1 MSYQLIIDGT
11 TADLFPEYEISLSVE
26 VYSSEDVGELRYPF
40 SFPTKLPYTQTNR
53 GIFGGYDYQT
63 QLGNLSNRGYDY
75 TLYSGG
81 VVVSK
86 GVVTAKSVTV
96 NSSEPYFDCD
106 FNDLSL
112 KFIQGLKGLG
122 MGDIYNA
129 SIDGTYGDVISETI
143 QTLYTWLT
151 TEQDY
156 AGRDIELPY
165 VDFDN
170 SQKKFGYNARQFTAW
185 GLTDK
190 KVGLMP
196 ALNVQ
201 NFIRRCFGALGY
213 DYVSKFGGTTGTPT
227 WSSNNLYML
236 YPSRLLTSLYSGQ
249 KLMNLTPFTSNI
261 YKNQSQIV
269 GDNDWDVEGYPVPYT
284 STTQFIPYYPTN
296 YTTGTPSETVYDYG
310 TSFISD
316 EYIPSVGDDV
326 TRTGFIAYSV
336 GFEGRITFGG
346 GATSSVIDDMRVC
359 VYSTSYFDGTYTKPY
374 VVETIVD
381 YSNASFIPTI
391 VLWEAGIPKYRLPLK
406 DASGNVLSRQP
417 ASIEQATDTIDYQ
430 YDHTGGGTHAPHN
443 ILYFESFTGYLNEV
457 REFVASNKYQIS
469 FEMEMIGYLTC
480 DLENHAHNVSLPG
493 IDVYYDDIKKMRV
506 FDYNYTTLDIDISAN
521 APFLAALPDD
531 TFEYKTSLETANTY
545 SPYELFIE
553 IINRFGLSLVYNYS
567 DNKLYLDTM
576 DDMRSGAN
584 VSIDPQVDDL
594 NLYTIFS
601 AQLPYNKIKLLNK
614 DFGGLYD
621 KFPNDLAVGSYDG
634 IFDEFGSGDYSI
646 QLNSGLIN
654 PIDKTV
660 CGDLVEQNWDLLK
673 KEGITEQQVG
683 FITNEI
689 RDYDQ
694 IGLRFGYLSS
704 PLYDTTIRY
713 PKFLGVAYAS
723 AFPSTSKIVDSL
735 SYDVLSVVR
744 MQGIFGD
751 TGSSGTLRF
760 ADRDGNKLAFYNYY
774 AGLER
779 VAANLKTGMQFNA
792 VVPVSWLTNN
802 YQYSKIFEF
811 SSTGEEFVIESID
824 GTIYE
829 DVVYA
834 TLKIKFL

>member
-1 MSYQLIIDGT
+1 MSYQLIINGT

-26 VYSSEDVGELRYPF
+26 VYSSEDVGQLRYPF

-53 GIFGGYDYQT
+53 GIFGGYDYQI

-81 VVVSK
+81 IVVSK
-86 GVVTAKSVTV
+86 GVVSAKAVTV
-96 NSSEPYFDCD
+96 NASEPYFDCD

-112 KFIQGLKGLG
+112 QFIQGLKGLG

-129 SIDGTYGDVISETI
+129 SIDGTYGDVISETS

-227 WSSNNLYML
+227 WSSSNLYML
-236 YPSRLLTSLYSGQ
+236 YPSRLLTSLYVGE
-249 KLMNLTPFTSNI
+249 KLFTLSPFTSNI

-269 GDNDWDVEGYPVPYT
+269 GDNDWSVMGYGYAGNYYPY
-284 STTQFIPYYPTN
+284 IPTN
-296 YTTGTPSETVYDYG
+296 YDPAPYINEEDFGTEFRTPANLADIDYR
-310 TSFISD
+310 S
-316 EYIPSVGDDV
+316 
-326 TRTGFIAYSV
+326 GFIAYSV
-336 GFEGRITFGG
+336 GFEGKITFSGG
-346 GATSSVIDDMRVC
+346 STLSTIDDMRVC

-374 VVETIVD
+374 VVEEILS
-381 YSNASFIPTI
+381 YSNAYFIPTI

-406 DASGNVLSRQP
+406 DSLGNVLNIQP
-417 ASIEQATDTIDYQ
+417 ASIEQATNVIDYQ
-430 YDHTGGGTHAPHN
+430 DDHTGGGTHAPYN
-443 ILYFESFTGYLNEV
+443 ILYFEAFAAYLDEV
-457 REFVASNKYQIS
+457 RDFVASNKYQIS
-469 FEMEMIGYLTC
+469 FEMEMTGYLTC
-480 DLENHAHNVSLPG
+480 NLENHAHNVSLAG
-493 IDVYYDDIKKMRV
+493 VDVYYDDIKKMRV
-506 FDYNYTTLDIDISAN
+506 FDYDYRNLIIEISAN

-567 DNKLYLDTM
+567 DNKLYLDAM

-584 VSIDPQVDDL
+584 VSIDPQIDDL
-594 NLYTIFS
+594 NSYTIFS

-646 QLNSGLIN
+646 QLNSALIN

-660 CGDLVEQNWDLLK
+660 CGDIVEINWDLLK
-673 KEGITEQQVG
+673 KEGMTEQQAG

-689 RDYDQ
+689 RDFDS

-704 PLYDTTIRY
+704 PQYNTNIRY
-713 PKFLGVAYAS
+713 PMFTGLTYG
-723 AFPSTSKIVDSL
+723 STSLFPTNNQIIDSL
-735 SYDVLSVVR
+735 SYNLLATVK

-774 AGLER
+774 TGLER
-779 VAANLKTGMQFNA
+779 VSANLRTGMQFNA
-792 VVPVSWLTNN
+792 VIPVSWINSN
-802 YQYSKIFEF
+802 YIYNKIFRF
-811 SSTGEEFVIESID
+811 NLTGENFVIESMD

>member
-1 MSYQLIIDGT
+1 MSYQLVINGT

-26 VYSSEDVGELRYPF
+26 IYSSEDVGQLRYPF

-53 GIFGGYDYQT
+53 GIFGGYDYT
-63 QLGNLSNRGYDY
+63 TELGNLSNRGYDY

-86 GVVTAKSVTV
+86 GVVTAKSVLV
-96 NSSEPYFDCD
+96 NSAESYFDCD

-112 KFIQGLKGLG
+112 SFVQGLKGLN

-129 SIDGTYGDVISETI
+129 SIDAIAGDTISETT
-143 QTLYTWLT
+143 QSLYTWLT
-151 TEQDY
+151 TEKDY

-185 GLTDK
+185 GLTDR

-201 NFIRRCFGALGY
+201 NFIRRCFSALGY
-213 DYVSKFGGTTGTPT
+213 GSSYVSKFGGTTGTPT
-227 WSSNNLYML
+227 WSSANLYML
-236 YPSRLLTSLYSGQ
+236 YPSRLLADDAGAKQT
-249 KLMNLTPFTSNI
+249 NLAPYTSNI

-269 GDNDWDVEGYPVPYT
+269 GDNDWDVEGYGVVGNYNPY
-284 STTQFIPYYPTN
+284 IPTN
-296 YTTGTPSETVYDYG
+296 YNPTLSIDEQEYG
-310 TSFISD
+310 TEFKTPADIRVADIDYRS
-316 EYIPSVGDDV
+316 
-326 TRTGFIAYSV
+326 GFVAYSV
-336 GFEGRITFGG
+336 GFEGKITFGG
-346 GATSSVIDDMRVC
+346 GSTSSVIDDMRVC
-359 VYSTSYFDGTYTKPY
+359 VYSTSYFDGTYTRPY
-374 VVETIVD
+374 VVEQIVD
-381 YSNASFIPTI
+381 YNNAYFIPTI
-391 VLWEAGIPKYRLPLK
+391 VLWEAGVPKYRLPLK
-406 DASGNVLSRQP
+406 DVSGNILQLQP
-417 ASIEQATDTIDYQ
+417 TQVEQPTNPIDYQ
-430 YDHTGGGTHAPHN
+430 DDHTGGGTHAPN
-443 ILYFESFTGYLNEV
+443 NVLYFESFTGYLNEV

-469 FEMEMIGYLTC
+469 FEMEMTGYLTC
-480 DLENHAHNVSLPG
+480 DLENHAHTSTLSG

-506 FDYNYTTLDIDISAN
+506 FDYTYTTLDIDIVAN
-521 APFLAALPDD
+521 GTFLAALPSDE
-531 TFEYKTSLETANTY
+531 FQYKLSLEAANTY

-553 IINRFGLSLVYNYS
+553 IVNRFGLSLVYNYGN
-567 DNKLYLDTM
+567 NKFYLDIM
-576 DDMRSGAN
+576 EDMRSGTN
-584 VSIDPQVDDL
+584 ISIDSQLDDL
-594 NLYTIFS
+594 NEYVIYS
-601 AQLPYNKIKLLNK
+601 AGQPYNKIKLTNK

-621 KFPNDLAVGSYDG
+621 KFPNELAVGSYDG

-646 QLNSGLIN
+646 TFNSGLIN

-673 KEGITEQQVG
+673 KEGITEQQAG
-683 FITNEI
+683 FISNEI
-689 RDYDQ
+689 RDFDA

-704 PLYDTTIRY
+704 PAYNTNIRY
-713 PKFLGVAYAS
+713 PKFLGLTYAT
-723 AFPSTSKIVDSL
+723 AFPSSNQVVDSL
-735 SYDVLSVVR
+735 SYDLLANVT

-760 ADRDGNKLAFYNYY
+760 ADRDGNKQAFYTYY
-774 AGLER
+774 TGLER
-779 VAANLKTGMQFNA
+779 IASNLRTSMELKA
-792 VVPVSWLTNN
+792 VIPLSWITNN
-802 YQYSKIFEF
+802 YIYSKKFQF
-811 SSTGEEFVIESID
+811 DSTSEEFAIESMQ